1 MVKLTF
7 VSPQYS
13 HFNVHMLRV
22 NHWFK
27 LTYKKDNIFLEK
39 YFGEVALRKTTT
51 KQQKKKKT
59 QNIFLP
65 FFLSLEKDYKC
76 THVLG

>member
-27 LTYKKDNIFLEK
+27 LTYEKDNIFLEK

-51 KQQKKKKT
+51 KQK
-59 QNIFLP
+59 NPPEYFSAFFSFLRER
-65 FFLSLEKDYKC
+65 L
-76 THVLG
+76 